1 MAEIDPRDRVLQLH
15 TPAVMVP
22 RFGPLPDMERHGHR
36 YLVAAD
42 GLWLEAKRAWLHAR
56 VHASPSA
63 LALPFGAIT
72 PLMRF
77 AFTDEDLQHL
87 VLRFLL
93 DARAALPNE
102 FAAWGVYEDGALQ
115 YAPLLATEASAGGI
129 TFLRP
134 ALAPEQHLAVDLH
147 SHGMLPA
154 FFSATDDADDTGE
167 VKLAVVAGTLD
178 REPTF
183 ATRLCLLGMF
193 IDGDAK

>member
-56 VHASPSA
+56 VHASSSA

-72 PLMRF
+72 PLMWF

-93 DARAALPNE
+93 DARTALPNE

-115 YAPLLATEASAGGI
+115 YTPLLATEASAGGI

-134 ALAPEQHLAVDLH
+134 ALAPEQQLAVDLH
-147 SHGMLPA
+147 SHGTLPE
-154 FFSATDDADDTGE
+154 FFSGSNDADDAGE
-167 VKLAVVAGTLD
+167 IKLAVVAGTLD

-193 IDGDAK
+193 IDGDEK